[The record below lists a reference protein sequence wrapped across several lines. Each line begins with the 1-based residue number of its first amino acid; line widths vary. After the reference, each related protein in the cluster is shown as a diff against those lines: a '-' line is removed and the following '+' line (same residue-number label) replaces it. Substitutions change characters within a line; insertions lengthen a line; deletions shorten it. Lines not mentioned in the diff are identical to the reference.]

1 MCIENKINIMEKQ
14 IIELQEKITKLEAI
28 ILNNSYNNNSY
39 NNNSY
44 NNNNDYNDYN
54 DYNIKNEVNLDNI
67 VCSRSINF
75 SEPKLMRQRAFLFTR
90 P

>member
-1 MCIENKINIMEKQ
+1 MSIENNVENKITNLEKQ

-28 ILNNSYNNNSY
+28 ILNNN
-39 NNNSY
+39 Y
-44 NNNNDYNDYN
+44 NNNNYNDYN

-67 VCSRSINF
+67 ACSRSIDF
-75 SEPKLMRQRAFLFTR
+75 SEPKLMRQRAFMFTR

>member
-1 MCIENKINIMEKQ
+1 MSIENNVENKINIMEKQ

-28 ILNNSYNNNSY
+28 ILNNNN
-39 NNNSY
+39 
-44 NNNNDYNDYN
+44 YNDYN